1 MNIRQDSP
9 KKVSIICFHDELC
22 QVFNALVIALNLL
35 RSGAQVTIFFTSR
48 GVNALH
54 RDKIKLLSCV
64 PEQPQVERKDIMRR
78 MAAMNLPEAEL
89 LLEVLILEGA
99 AILACPLNLGL
110 FGVDPDELAP
120 GVRVADP
127 ATYYK
132 DVIMGADIN
141 LTF

>member
-1 MNIRQDSP
+1 MNTQQP

-35 RSGAQVTIFFTSR
+35 RAGADVTIFFSSR

-54 RDKIKLLSCV
+54 KERIKLLNCV
-64 PEQPQVERKDIMRR
+64 PEQPQVERPDIMRQ
-78 MAAMNLPEAEL
+78 MDTMNLPGAEL

-99 AILACPLNLGL
+99 TVLACPLNLRL
-110 FGVDPDELAP
+110 FGVDADELAP
-120 GVRVADP
+120 GVQVADP